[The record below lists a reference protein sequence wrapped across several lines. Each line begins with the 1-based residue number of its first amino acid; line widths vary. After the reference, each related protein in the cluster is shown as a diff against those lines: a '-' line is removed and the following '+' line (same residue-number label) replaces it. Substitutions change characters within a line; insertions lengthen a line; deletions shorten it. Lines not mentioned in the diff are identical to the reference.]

1 MATLIEE
8 YYTNPSP
15 KVSLGEVVDCFKGK
29 AVSKFVKEGNLAVIN
44 LVDITEIGIDYD
56 HLKMIDTPPASLSR
70 YLLEDVDVLIASK
83 GTVKKIAVFEKQNR
97 EVIASAN
104 ITVLRPTA
112 DILGYYIK
120 LFLDTELGQMLLE
133 ETNTGKSVMNLST
146 QKILSIKIPQLPLL
160 KQSYFVQRYRQ
171 GLNDYKRK
179 LSRAE
184 QEWSLVKA
192 EVKKGLF

>member
-1 MATLIEE
+1 M
-8 YYTNPSP
+8 
-15 KVSLGEVVDCFKGK
+15 
-29 AVSKFVKEGNLAVIN
+29 
-44 LVDITEIGIDYD
+44 
-56 HLKMIDTPPASLSR
+56 
-70 YLLEDVDVLIASK
+70 IASK

-97 EVIASAN
+97 EVVASAN

>member
-1 MATLIEE
+1 
-8 YYTNPSP
+8 
-15 KVSLGEVVDCFKGK
+15 
-29 AVSKFVKEGNLAVIN
+29 
-44 LVDITEIGIDYD
+44 
-56 HLKMIDTPPASLSR
+56 MIDTPPASLSR
-70 YLLEDVDVLIASK
+70 YLLEDGDVLIASK
-83 GTVKKIAVFEKQNR
+83 GTVKKISVFEKQNR